1 MKFTPIQISIE
12 KIRRNIILIMLKSL
26 APKHKQ
32 RKQMVPVIKFY
43 ISMVYWW

>member
-26 APKHKQ
+26 APKTQAK
-32 RKQMVPVIKFY
+32 KTNG
-43 ISMVYWW
+43 SSN